1 MIHPGVANLSPEI
14 FARKNPKVI
23 FSTMLVLS
31 LPGGYVY
38 SPIDAVPIF
47 YIVIIWLDARFYRV
61 GGANFYKR
69 ETSIL
74 GLSLVATFL
83 VAETVQFGGVFAGS
97 LRGLDWVLPFIPRA
111 AAEIEKLEQNREFT
125 TAVLRRDLFIV
136 TLLMSVLT
144 LLILGLH
151 WRSYRQQCIEFIAV
165 CGRRYRSFFIISFFH
180 FCLGSTLIGL
190 ALYKTDSKMQP
201 DIAPLM
207 LLSGL
212 VFGTSLIASSVVLH
226 IVARGA
232 REKRERIRPPDVK
245 Q

>member
-1 MIHPGVANLSPEI
+1 MIHPGLSNLSPEI

-23 FSTMLVLS
+23 FSTMLALS
-31 LPGGYVY
+31 LPGAYVY

-61 GGANFYKR
+61 GGAKFYKR

-97 LRGLDWVLPFIPRA
+97 LRGFDWVLPFVPRA
-111 AAEIEKLEQNREFT
+111 AAEIAELEQHRDFT

-144 LLILGLH
+144 LSILGLH
-151 WRSYRQQCIEFIAV
+151 WRSYRQQCIEFIAL
-165 CGRRYRSFFIISFFH
+165 CGRPYRSFFVVSLFH
-180 FCLGSTLIGL
+180 FCLGSTLIAL
-190 ALYKTDSKMQP
+190 ALYKADGQKQP
-201 DIAPLM
+201 DIVPLM

-212 VFGTSLIASSVVLH
+212 VFGASLIASSVVLH
-226 IVARGA
+226 FVARGA
-232 REKRERIRPPDVK
+232 REKRERIRQPDVN